1 MKLKKI
7 LVAAFAAAA
16 TVLFVACDSPEKAVA
31 TYTEAMIERDA
42 EKLAS
47 VLYFDKDRRESKK
60 DKKQS
65 DAEWAHDFLDKG
77 RGGQAKVEARKNI
90 KIIGSMIN
98 GTKATVVVGYIPEAW
113 EDMGMP
119 GFMEYGIFTCEKD
132 EGKWKVFEEK
142 GL

>member
-65 DAEWAHDFLDKG
+65 DAEWAHDLLDKE
-77 RGGQAKVEARKNI
+77 RGGQGTVEARKNI

-98 GTKATVVVGYIPEAW
+98 GTKATVVVCYIPEFA
-113 EDMGMP
+113 EDMEMP
-119 GFMEYGIFTCEKD
+119 GVMKYGIFTCEKD

-142 GL
+142 DL

>member
-7 LVAAFAAAA
+7 LIAAFAAAA
-16 TVLFVACDSPEKAVA
+16 AVLFVACDSPEKAVA

-47 VLYFDKDRRESKK
+47 VLYFDKDRRGSKK
-60 DKKQS
+60 NKEQS

-98 GTKATVVVGYIPEAW
+98 GTKATVVVGYISEAW
-113 EDMGMP
+113 EDMEVP
-119 GFMEYGIFTCEKD
+119 GSMGYAVFTCEKD